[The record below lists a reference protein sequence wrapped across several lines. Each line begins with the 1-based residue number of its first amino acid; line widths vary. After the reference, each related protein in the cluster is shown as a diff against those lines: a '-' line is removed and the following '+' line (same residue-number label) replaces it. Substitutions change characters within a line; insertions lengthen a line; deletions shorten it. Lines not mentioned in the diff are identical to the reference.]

1 MPTFFILFIFV
12 SLIGGAGLLLSPA
25 LPTRQPRIG
34 LAATLCLAI
43 VTCLSVNYTALVRW
57 QSIIID
63 YLWFGL
69 LVGVFLS
76 GTFSLGMFKAEIE
89 GHRETGWPGPRELG
103 LLITLA
109 LVFIVPA
116 LMFPV
121 PLDTDAQGF
130 GYLALMLRQ
139 GGDLTTL
146 APFHPEIR
154 YLYSPG
160 FLSVAA
166 YLSNALNA
174 GLQNVQL
181 ALGAVFSIL
190 FVWLSYDF
198 GNEVADNGKRRTGV
212 AFALAAVIGTG
223 LLLADLDSHYT
234 TLMAL
239 DFSLACIVFSMRWI
253 RGGKRWDFVAAAITL
268 ACVPLT
274 HPDTTIILILGYVPW
289 LGFIWFSNPRPT
301 WRRWLGLA
309 AGIPLLALILIFPWL
324 SKIAPLLGSDI
335 ASIFE
340 IELRHIVV
348 MVVYHGGVIV
358 LLAFIGILLGLRRR
372 TSIDLLMIVWLLL
385 ILDFSSLGI
394 LPRLAGFLL
403 APLLKYD
410 YPFSI
415 AWHGPI
421 IPYTYLGGMA
431 LLWLAE
437 RFKLEKRVVQISVPM
452 MITISAI
459 LIIVGIF
466 SGSLVEWSKSTP
478 LQIFGAFSSHA
489 DVRAMEW
496 LRANTPKEA
505 LILNH
510 PGPQEGDWVPVIV
523 ERDAVYFRPQP
534 FFRGTET
541 SDARQ
546 ADLLQFWKN
555 PENPQNVELLRKYGI
570 EYVIVP
576 QIVAAPDRSSKM
588 YRWRPP
594 FPEAILNVNL
604 KNVPYLTSVFESDG
618 AEVYKLKP

>member
-1 MPTFFILFIFV
+1 LPTFFIIFIFV
-12 SLIGGAGLLLSPA
+12 SLLGGAGLLLSPA

-34 LAATLCLAI
+34 LAAVACLGI
-43 VTCLSVNYTALVRW
+43 VTVLGVNYAAVVRW
-57 QSIIID
+57 QSIVFD

-76 GTFSLGMFKAEIE
+76 GTFSLGMFRAEVE

-103 LLITLA
+103 LLMTLA
-109 LVFIVPA
+109 LLFVIAA
-116 LMFPV
+116 LIFPV

-130 GYLALMLRQ
+130 GYLALTLRQ
-139 GGDLTTL
+139 SGSLTTL
-146 APFHPEIR
+146 APFHSEIQ

-160 FLSVAA
+160 FLTVAA
-166 YLSNALNA
+166 YLSNALGA

-181 ALGAVFSIL
+181 ALGAVFSLL
-190 FVWLSYDF
+190 FVWSSYDL
-198 GNEVADNGKRRTGV
+198 GNEIADDSTRRTGI

-239 DFSLACIVFSMRWI
+239 DFALACLVFSLRWV
-253 RGGKRWDFVAAAITL
+253 RGGKRLDFLLAAITL
-268 ACVPLT
+268 AGVPLT

-289 LGFIWFSNPRPT
+289 LAVIWLSKPRPSL
-301 WRRWLGLA
+301 WRWLGLA
-309 AGIPLLALILIFPWL
+309 VGIPGLALLLIVPWL
-324 SKIAPLLGSDI
+324 LKIAPLLGSDI

-340 IELRHIVV
+340 IEPRHIVV
-348 MVVYHGGVIV
+348 MLVYHGGVIV
-358 LLAFIGILLGLRRR
+358 LLALGGALLGLRRR
-372 TSIDLLMIVWLLL
+372 NFLDLMMIVWLLL

-394 LPRLAGFLL
+394 LPRLAGFVL
-403 APLLKYD
+403 APILKYD

-421 IPYTYLGGMA
+421 IPYTYLGGTV

-437 RFKLEKRVVQISVPM
+437 RFKLERRLVQISTPLM
-452 MITISAI
+452 
-459 LIIVGIF
+459 VGAALVLVLVGMF
-466 SGSLVEWSKSTP
+466 SGSLVAWSKNTP
-478 LQIFGAFSSHA
+478 LRIFGAFSSQA

-496 LRANTPKEA
+496 LRANTPKTT

-510 PGPQEGDWVPVIV
+510 PGPQEGDWVPVIA

-534 FFRGTET
+534 FFRGTAT

-546 ADLLQFWKN
+546 TELMQFWQH
-555 PENPQNVELLRKYGI
+555 PENVTNVELLRKYGI

-576 QIVAAPDRSSKM
+576 QIVAAPARLPEM
-588 YRWRPP
+588 FRWRPP

-604 KNVPYLTSVFESDG
+604 KTLPYLELVFEADG
-618 AEVYKLKP
+618 AQVYKLKP